1 MTSDGVRAS
10 RLFRSCKAA
19 SFCHGLREIGG
30 GGVVGRHRQTLRV
43 NVIAWSRLSA
53 VAYFRYV

>member
-19 SFCHGLREIGG
+19 SFCLGLREIEGG
-30 GGVVGRHRQTLRV
+30 EVVGRHRQRV
-43 NVIAWSRLSA
+43 NVIAWSLSA
-53 VAYFRYV
+53 VAYLRYV